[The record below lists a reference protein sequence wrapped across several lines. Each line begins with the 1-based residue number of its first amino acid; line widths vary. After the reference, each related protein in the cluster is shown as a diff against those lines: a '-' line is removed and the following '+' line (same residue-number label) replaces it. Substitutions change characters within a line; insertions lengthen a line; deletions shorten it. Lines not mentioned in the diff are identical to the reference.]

1 MSEPATL
8 TPVPRPSGDDSSAP
22 FGRAEVAPYAR
33 PHLGR
38 SLLDLATSVVPYL
51 ALSVAMYFALDTAT
65 LTALLAEVDEET
77 DEEPDFEAMSDDELA
92 EFCEEHD
99 ITITA
104 ANREEAIE
112 KIRAALASQQQ

>member
-8 TPVPRPSGDDSSAP
+8 TPVPRPSGDDSSRP

-51 ALSVAMYFALDTAT
+51 VLSVAMYFALDISY
-65 LTALLAEVDEET
+65 LLVLVLAVPAAGFAVRTYIVFHDCGHGSFMRSRRANT
-77 DEEPDFEAMSDDELA
+77 WIGTFLRAARLHPLSELA
-92 EFCEEHD
+92 
-99 ITITA
+99 A
-104 ANREEAIE
+104 
-112 KIRAALASQQQ
+112 